1 MLLTAHF
8 CICRRFLTAAITQGK
23 LLGLILSVF
32 ARQAENMFKL
42 CVLVCLFPLHWRS
55 PCTSWSGLVLVDLQ
69 SLSNKHKTCQRVL
82 LSIPWPLCPR
92 EPLASTG
99 ASGIWSA
106 PRAAPRVTRGA
117 SCVSVRPGGWQRR
130 RSVTSRGS
138 CSSSKSELMLFAL
151 PELKNTHQ
159 ILVLCPAC
167 LSLALQATQSVN
179 DTVPPFCPSSL
190 WDQHVSIP
198 ASVLLLL
205 FITTS
210 LQVPD
215 CPTREVLMLKAEKCQ
230 FENYNFS
237 TPWSVE
243 GAPPFAKAV
252 IPLPLFVKALYQLL
266 LFKDTCKDGMCL
278 SFKTLAKWVE
288 LSLKWCGLFPSQ

>member
-1 MLLTAHF
+1 MKRVGFSWLARLGQQTQNLSACPAKYPLTSLPKRTIGIHWCFWNSERSTCGSACHQRSELRV
-8 CICRRFLTAAITQGK
+8 CEAGWLTKETF
-23 LLGLILSVF
+23 S
-32 ARQAENMFKL
+32 
-42 CVLVCLFPLHWRS
+42 H
-55 PCTSWSGLVLVDLQ
+55 
-69 SLSNKHKTCQRVL
+69 
-82 LSIPWPLCPR
+82 
-92 EPLASTG
+92 
-99 ASGIWSA
+99 
-106 PRAAPRVTRGA
+106 
-117 SCVSVRPGGWQRR
+117 QRR
-130 RSVTSRGS
+130 IV
-138 CSSSKSELMLFAL
+138 FQQQIWINAL
-151 PELKNTHQ
+151 RPARAEKHTPD
-159 ILVLCPAC
+159 LVLCPAC
-167 LSLALQATQSVN
+167 LSSALQATQSVN

-243 GAPPFAKAV
+243 GAPPFVKAV